1 MFDRRDAVGFRHVAI
16 DFARGI
22 PGKYR
27 QDRDAVLDG
36 PYRYPVAVPV
46 LCGDYVAV
54 DVCCGEYLDTY
65 LFDPAADAFIGNSE
79 TGAYLFPP
87 VAVFEGRFV
96 ALLPG
101 SLVCEF
107 R

>member
-1 MFDRRDAVGFRHVAI
+1 MFDRRVPSGSAMWPI

-27 QDRDAVLDG
+27 QDRDVVLDG

-54 DVCCGEYLDTY
+54 DVRCGEYLDTY
-65 LFDPAADAFIGNSE
+65 LFDPAADAFSAIRRRVRIS
-79 TGAYLFPP
+79 FPP
-87 VAVFEGRFV
+87 VAVFEGVSWLFCRAV
-96 ALLPG
+96 RMR
-101 SLVCEF
+101 S